1 MPAAARTI
9 PALKMHGTHNEFIL
23 IDERPPRVSGYEALA
38 RRVCDPAS
46 GWGADGLLVLTEEP
60 GAVARMRIINADGS
74 EAEMCGN
81 GVRCAARYLAERGA
95 GERFT
100 ISTLAGP
107 IEAAIVA
114 RTPEF
119 LVRIDVGEPSFPC
132 DMRPETIEAAGTA
145 WTYYAVSLGNPHVV
159 IFVTDVGA
167 VDLRRAG
174 VELATHPRFPQGTNV
189 HFVEVLGPSALR
201 VRHYE
206 RGVGPT
212 QACGTGAVASAV
224 AAVRVRGT
232 RPPVAVNVPGGR
244 LEVAW
249 EPGGRASLT
258 GPAEVVFERALE
270 LSTTPA

>member
-1 MPAAARTI
+1 MPAAARAI

-23 IDERPPRVSGYEALA
+23 IDERPPQVEDYEALA
-38 RRVCDPAS
+38 RRVCDRTS
-46 GWGADGLLVLTEEP
+46 GWGADGLLVLSEES
-60 GAVARMRIINADGS
+60 GAAARMRIINADGS

-100 ISTLAGP
+100 IATLAGP

-114 RTPEF
+114 RAPEF
-119 LVRIDVGEPSFPC
+119 SVRIDVGAPSFPGEL
-132 DMRPETIEAAGTA
+132 RAETLAAAGKV
-145 WTYYAVSLGNPHVV
+145 WTFYAVSLGNPHVV
-159 IFVTDVGA
+159 VFVDDVAA
-167 VDLRRAG
+167 VDLLRAG
-174 VELATHPRFPQGTNV
+174 AELATHPHFPHGTNV
-189 HFVEVLGPSALR
+189 HFVQVLGPSALR

-224 AAVRVRGT
+224 AAIRVHGT
-232 RPPVAVNVPGGR
+232 RSPVAVDVPGGR

-249 EPGGRASLT
+249 EPGAHATLT
-258 GPAEVVFERALE
+258 GPAEVVFERTLE
-270 LSTTPA
+270 L